1 MASQRLH
8 KLVLVSLIVSALI
21 LGACT
26 RSASTP
32 PATEGAGTVTTDE
45 NWQQATMDA
54 VRYLLQ
60 TQNALATA
68 GVSGGAGTPEISTPE
83 VLLETPIPTA
93 EPPTPTEALP
103 PTAGP
108 SPTPGLPATYT
119 LQDGEHPFC
128 IARRFNVNPGELL
141 AANQLT
147 DASSVR
153 PGDTLIIPQGA
164 GPFPPPRALMAHPTT
179 YTVTAGDT
187 IYIVACL
194 YGDIEPMAIVSAN
207 GLASPYSL
215 TPGSVIDIP

>member
-1 MASQRLH
+1 MAGQRLR
-8 KLVLVSLIVSALI
+8 KLVFVTLIASALI
-21 LGACT
+21 VGACT

-32 PATEGAGTVTTDE
+32 PATEGAETVTTEE

-54 VRYLLQ
+54 VRYLLE

-68 GVSGGAGTPEISTPE
+68 GVSGGAGTPELSTPE
-83 VLLETPIPTA
+83 VVLETPTPTVEEA
-93 EPPTPTEALP
+93 TPTEALP

-108 SPTPGLPATYT
+108 SPTPGRPATYT
-119 LQDGEHPFC
+119 LQNGEHPFC
-128 IARRFNVNPGELL
+128 IARRFNVNPAELL

-153 PGDTLIIPQGA
+153 PGDTLIIPQDA

-194 YGDIEPMAIVSAN
+194 YGDIDPMAIVAAN
-207 GLASPYSL
+207 GLEPPYTL
-215 TPGSVIDIP
+215 TPGSVINIP

>member
-1 MASQRLH
+1 MAGHRLR
-8 KLVLVSLIVSALI
+8 KLALVSLIVSALI

-32 PATEGAGTVTTDE
+32 PATEGAGTVTTEE

-54 VRYLLQ
+54 VRFLLE

-68 GVSGGAGTPEISTPE
+68 GISGGAGTPEFSTPE
-83 VLLETPIPTA
+83 AAPDTPTA
-93 EPPTPTEALP
+93 TTEAATPTEALP

-108 SPTPGLPATYT
+108 SPTPGRPATYT

-128 IARRFNVNPGELL
+128 IARRFNVNPSELL

-153 PGDTLIIPQGA
+153 PGDTLTIPPDA
-164 GPFPPPRALMAHPTT
+164 SPFPPPRALMAHPTT

-194 YGDIEPMAIVSAN
+194 YGDIDPMAIVAAN
-207 GLASPYSL
+207 GLESPYRL
-215 TPGSVIDIP
+215 TPGSVINIP